1 MSASNPSNLDRK
13 KSRSSITILVLGD
26 EGVGKSS
33 LISTFVAR
41 HFSEVVPRVMT
52 RVRLPPEPE
61 TQVVTTICDS
71 TADDATAALSTV
83 PSNDSLAFLLS
94 PEKQDE
100 KKIPTKT
107 EPNIVNNA
115 MEPKVDCI
123 ILVYDLD
130 RIETFYRLENHWL
143 PMIEKYY
150 DGEVPVIVAGN
161 KMDLVLSTQTGI
173 AEEQS
178 LVRSRQQL
186 ISLLQR
192 FRFVRQCIKC
202 SAKNLLRVQQV
213 FIKAQQAVLYPF
225 SSLFDLN
232 TGQLT
237 HECRKAITRIFRMYD
252 RDNDGLL
259 SNAELDAFQY
269 QTFAVPLVE
278 QDLAGWK
285 KVISRHA
292 DEQVVMDGKFTVA
305 GFLAIF
311 DVFISQNRLDVPWKV
326 LRKFGYSNS
335 LDLAIPQEIKA
346 NKFPSLSASSRKFLA
361 ALFYQFDSDGDGILS
376 SDDIKEIFS
385 IVPGQPL
392 PPWHPLRARE
402 LLKGCFSLPKGTHE
416 RQQQEDNSSKN
427 SPNQMDFSLSASGIT
442 IASSETFPTV
452 GELQATSVSVTL
464 PSMTFLEW
472 MGHWHMLTA
481 ISPSVATAEL
491 FRLGHMYINNP
502 KSKRSRTRRRER
514 ELPVYVVGSQ
524 GCGKT
529 SLLQLLLQNDP
540 HDTLPTSSA
549 ETSTTHYKYKLK
561 SADKDEKGE
570 EIVVHF
576 IFTEVPRDLL
586 TKENFEPLISSLHQE
601 VLVVF
606 CFDTEK
612 SLLDAIK
619 VEEEML
625 NDDIARVFLATKH
638 GEDEDGISKSP
649 YKVAQEHCRDLDLE
663 LPFLTTALKDDTTSE
678 QRRELIL
685 KHLAQCGLQR
695 PSIDESG
702 LKKSK
707 PHAEQKRREAAKRRK
722 MIWLGG
728 LVAVAVVGVGV
739 LWTSVVVNKERKG
752 RWGGWL
758 TNFLFGRPRATTSN
772 GGAARRKLV

>member
-1 MSASNPSNLDRK
+1 MSVSNPLNPDRK
-13 KSRSSITILVLGD
+13 KSKSSITILVLGD

-71 TADDATAALSTV
+71 TVEDATAALSTV
-83 PSNDSLAFLLS
+83 PSNDSLTFLLS
-94 PEKQDE
+94 SQKQDE
-100 KKIPTKT
+100 KRVPTKT
-107 EPNIVNNA
+107 DPNIVNNA

-237 HECRKAITRIFRMYD
+237 HECRKAFTRIFRMYD

-259 SNAELDAFQY
+259 SNTELDAFQY

-292 DEQVVMDGKFTVA
+292 DEQVVKDGKFTVA

-335 LDLAIPQEIKA
+335 LDLAIPQEITA
-346 NKFPSLSASSRKFLA
+346 NKFHSLSTSSRKFLA

-402 LLKGCFSLPKGTHE
+402 LLKGCFSLPKNAHE
-416 RQQQEDNSSKN
+416 RQHEDNSSKN
-427 SPNQMDFSLSASGIT
+427 SSNQMDFSLSASGIT
-442 IASSETFPTV
+442 IASAETFPTV

-472 MGHWHMLTA
+472 MGHWHMLIA
-481 ISPSVATAEL
+481 ISPSAATAEL
-491 FRLGHMYINNP
+491 FRLGHIHINNP

-514 ELPVYVVGSQ
+514 ELSVYVVGSQ

-540 HDTLPTSSA
+540 HDTVPTTSA

-561 SADKDEKGE
+561 STDKDEKGE
-570 EIVVHF
+570 EMVVHF

-586 TKENFEPLISSLHQE
+586 TKENVDPLISSLHQK

-612 SLLDAIK
+612 ALLDAIK
-619 VEEEML
+619 VEEEL
-625 NDDIARVFLATKH
+625 LHDDIARVFLLTKH
-638 GEDEDGISKSP
+638 EKDEDEISQSL
-649 YKVAQEHCRDLDLE
+649 YKVAQEHCCDLDLE
-663 LPFLTTALKDDTTSE
+663 LPFFTNTFKDNTATE
-678 QRRELIL
+678 QQRELIL
-685 KHLAQCGLQR
+685 KHLAQCGLQE
-695 PSIDESG
+695 PLIDDPA

-758 TNFLFGRPRATTSN
+758 NNFLFGRSKGTVSN
-772 GGAARRKLV
+772 GTAAQTKIE

>member
-1 MSASNPSNLDRK
+1 
-13 KSRSSITILVLGD
+13 
-26 EGVGKSS
+26 
-33 LISTFVAR
+33 
-41 HFSEVVPRVMT
+41 
-52 RVRLPPEPE
+52 
-61 TQVVTTICDS
+61 
-71 TADDATAALSTV
+71 
-83 PSNDSLAFLLS
+83 
-94 PEKQDE
+94 
-100 KKIPTKT
+100 
-107 EPNIVNNA
+107 
-115 MEPKVDCI
+115 
-123 ILVYDLD
+123 
-130 RIETFYRLENHWL
+130 
-143 PMIEKYY
+143 
-150 DGEVPVIVAGN
+150 
-161 KMDLVLSTQTGI
+161 MDLVLSTQTGI

-237 HECRKAITRIFRMYD
+237 HECRKALTRIFRMYD

-292 DEQVVMDGKFTVA
+292 DEQVVKDGKFTVA

-335 LDLAIPQEIKA
+335 LELAIPQEITA
-346 NKFPSLSASSRKFLA
+346 NRFPSLSTSSRKFLA
-361 ALFYQFDSDGDGILS
+361 ALFHQFDSDGDGMLS

-402 LLKGCFSLPKGTHE
+402 LLKGCFSLPKNTYE
-416 RQQQEDNSSKN
+416 AQQEDNSSKN
-427 SPNQMDFSLSASGIT
+427 SPSPMDFSLSASGIT
-442 IASSETFPTV
+442 IASGGTFPTV
-452 GELQATSVSVTL
+452 GELQSTAVSITL

-491 FRLGHMYINNP
+491 FRLGHIHINNP

-514 ELPVYVVGSQ
+514 ELSVYVVGSQ

-540 HDTLPTSSA
+540 NDTLPTVSA
-549 ETSTTHYKYKLK
+549 ETSTTHYKHKLK

-570 EIVVHF
+570 EMVVHF

-586 TKENFEPLISSLHQE
+586 TKENFEPLISSLHQK

-606 CFDTEK
+606 CFDTEQ
-612 SLLDAIK
+612 SLLDAIEL
-619 VEEEML
+619 EEQML
-625 NDDIARVFLATKH
+625 NDDIARVFLVTKN
-638 GEDEDGISKSP
+638 GKAEDERSQSL
-649 YKVAQEHCRDLDLE
+649 YRVAQEHCDGLDLE
-663 LPFLTTALKDDTTSE
+663 LPFFTNTFDDKASSE
-678 QRRELIL
+678 QQRELIL
-685 KHLAQCGLQR
+685 KHLAQCGLQQA
-695 PSIDESG
+695 SIDEPA
-702 LKKSK
+702 LKKAK

-758 TNFLFGRPRATTSN
+758 SNLIFGRSKSAPSTGSTAQT
-772 GGAARRKLV
+772 KLQ